1 MREFFQQKN
10 DLDNP
15 FFVADVVANNDPTNN
30 YRVKVRIPEIHGSGI
45 KDEQLPWAAKLGSSF
60 LGING
65 SYFDHSV
72 PEIGTKVLILAIG
85 NDLNSLVYL
94 GSLYKNT
101 DSTPSGGGYTGSFG
115 IYTAKGEFIGV
126 DKISRTLQLIYEGHI
141 NIDRILDATIN
152 VKDFITVT
160 CTNATVNATNTTV
173 NSDSSTINASTMTI
187 NAETTINGTTTING
201 DVTINGNESVIGIAH
216 AINYDAHTHTGN
228 LGAPTSP
235 PDQ

>member
-30 YRVKVRIPEIHGSGI
+30 YRIKVRIPEIHGSSI

-94 GSLYKNT
+94 GSLYKKT
-101 DSTPSGGGYTGSFG
+101 DSTPPGEAYGGSFG

-152 VKDFITVT
+152 VKDFINVT
-160 CTNATVNATNTTV
+160 CQSATVNATDVTV
-173 NSDSSTINASTMTI
+173 NASNATINA
-187 NAETTINGTTTING
+187 TTTING
-201 DVTINGNESVIGIAH
+201 NTTINGDLTVNGNESVSGTAH
-216 AINYDAHTHTGN
+216 AANYDAHTHTGN